1 MVSIEDRPISSG
13 LASRV
18 RGVLAHPRAE
28 WDRIA
33 LEPTSQTTLM
43 TGYAC
48 ILAAIGPVAQLVGSQ
63 VFGIHALWT
72 RYYPSL
78 SGAIAEAVMDYV
90 MALVAVYVLALVVQ
104 ALAPA
109 FGGEKS
115 RIQALKVTV
124 YSATP
129 GWLAGV
135 FLLIPNLLLLV
146 FLASLYGVY
155 LLYLGLPRVMK
166 APRPKALTYMAVT
179 VLSACLIYLVC
190 TAVTS
195 AVVDVVGGPGR
206 FAI

>member
-1 MVSIEDRPISSG
+1 MASIEQRPISSG
-13 LASRV
+13 LVRRV
-18 RGVLAHPRAE
+18 RGILGSPRAE

-33 LEPTSQTTLM
+33 LEPTTEKALM

-78 SGAIAEAVMDYV
+78 SGAIAQAVMDYL
-90 MALVAVYVLALVVQ
+90 MALATVYVLALAAQ

-109 FGGEKS
+109 FGGERS
-115 RIQALKVTV
+115 RLQALKLTV

-146 FLASLYGVY
+146 LLASLYGFY
-155 LLYLGLPRVMK
+155 LLYLGAPRVMRV
-166 APRPKALTYMAVT
+166 PRAKALTYTLVT
-179 VLSACLIYLVC
+179 VLIACLLYLVAAAIVS
-190 TAVTS
+190 T
-195 AVVDVVGGPGR
+195 VVDAIGAPGR
-206 FAI
+206 FAT